1 MFESARDEILSKIRG
16 ALKHDSSR
24 DAAAAVTN
32 MAGQSAR
39 QTDETRVQMRG
50 DLLARFEAELKR
62 AGGHFYSAASAGAA
76 CEYVR
81 KLASS
86 EVNTIVGWD
95 SELIRESALAE
106 SLKQVGVAFIPDA
119 GQLPSAEFIRKAT
132 QAGVGITAVDYA
144 LADTGTLVMM
154 TGPGRARA
162 VSLLPPIHVA
172 LVKPEQV
179 ISGLADLFVL
189 LKAEKG
195 FSSLNVSSALT
206 FITGPSRTADIELT
220 LVVGVHGP
228 QQLHVILLN
237 D

>member
-1 MFESARDEILSKIRG
+1 MFESAREEILSKIKV
-16 ALKHDSSR
+16 ALKHDSAR
-24 DAAAAVTN
+24 NAAAASN
-32 MAGQSAR
+32 EAER
-39 QTDETRVQMRG
+39 LHPQTDETREQNRG
-50 DLLARFEAELKR
+50 NLLTQFEVELKL
-62 AGGHFYSAASAGAA
+62 AGAHFYSAASASAA

-86 EVNTIVGWD
+86 GVKSIVGWD
-95 SELIRESALAE
+95 SELIREIALAE
-106 SLKQVGVAFIPDA
+106 TLNQAGVAFIPDA
-119 GQLPSAEFIRKAT
+119 GKLSSAEFISKAT
-132 QAGVGITAVDYA
+132 EADIGITAVDYA
-144 LADTGTLVMM
+144 LAETGTLVAL
-154 TGPGRARA
+154 TGKGRARA

-179 ISGLADLFVL
+179 ISGLADLFAL
-189 LKAEKG
+189 LRVEKG
-195 FSSLNVSSALT
+195 FSSRNVSSAVT